1 MAVVELAFRSQT
13 HREWARRVGSLMTLL
28 VLVLAVTLLASL
40 GSPVLQNV
48 LVNMLINLI
57 LVVGLYIFVGNSG
70 VFSFGHIGF
79 MAIGAYSAGIV
90 RIPQPTKAALL
101 QLPGSLEHVHV
112 SSLEAVLIGG
122 GLAALLAAAIAL
134 PLMRLGGLTAGLGTF
149 AVLNIINIVAANW
162 DHFTGGST
170 GMAGV
175 PTTTDI
181 TSALAWA
188 LIAIGLA
195 WAFQQ
200 TRLCLRVRA
209 SREDEPAAR
218 ALGIKVVPDRAVT
231 FILSAFVCGV
241 AGGLYGQFTGS
252 FGPDAFFLATTFT
265 VVAML
270 VVGGRYSLS
279 GAVVGALFL
288 ASVSEGLRRLEGG
301 FRVGPVHVPGRPGL
315 QEVGLAL
322 ALLLTLLLR
331 PRGLTGGAEI
341 SVTDLGRLSHLHRR
355 GAPARGTEPAPD
367 NGATGGSRE
376 RSA

>member
-1 MAVVELAFRSQT
+1 MAVAELAFRSQT

-101 QLPGSLEHVHV
+101 QLPGSLEHAHV

-188 LIAIGLA
+188 LLAIGL
-195 WAFQQ
+195 
-200 TRLCLRVRA
+200 
-209 SREDEPAAR
+209 
-218 ALGIKVVPDRAVT
+218 
-231 FILSAFVCGV
+231 
-241 AGGLYGQFTGS
+241 
-252 FGPDAFFLATTFT
+252 
-265 VVAML
+265 
-270 VVGGRYSLS
+270 
-279 GAVVGALFL
+279 
-288 ASVSEGLRRLEGG
+288 
-301 FRVGPVHVPGRPGL
+301 
-315 QEVGLAL
+315 
-322 ALLLTLLLR
+322 
-331 PRGLTGGAEI
+331 
-341 SVTDLGRLSHLHRR
+341 
-355 GAPARGTEPAPD
+355 
-367 NGATGGSRE
+367 
-376 RSA
+376 

>member
-1 MAVVELAFRSQT
+1 VSTPAVAIPNQARQ
-13 HREWARRVGSLMTLL
+13 RIEWSRKVTSLLTLL
-28 VLVLAVTLLASL
+28 AAVAAVTGLASL

-57 LVVGLYIFVGNSG
+57 LVVGLYVFVGNTG

-79 MAIGAYSAGIV
+79 MAIGAYTAGLV
-90 RIPQPTKAALL
+90 RIPEDQKAALL
-101 QLPGSLEHVHV
+101 VLPGAIERAHF
-112 SSLEAVLIGG
+112 SSLQAVLLGAG
-122 GLAALLAAAIAL
+122 VATLVAAVIAL

-162 DHFTGGST
+162 NHFTGGST

-175 PTTTDI
+175 PISTSI
-181 TSALAWA
+181 ASALTWS
-188 LIAIGLA
+188 LIVIVLA

-218 ALGIKVVPDRAVT
+218 SLGISVVTDRAVS
-231 FILSAFVCGV
+231 FVVSAFICGI

-252 FGPDAFFLATTFT
+252 FGPSAFFLPTTFT

-279 GAVVGALFL
+279 GAVLGAIFL
-288 ASVSEGLRRLEGG
+288 ATVAEGLRRVEGG
-301 FRVGPVHVPGRPGL
+301 VHVGPLHVPARPGL
-315 QEVGLAL
+315 QEVGLSL
-322 ALLLTLLLR
+322 ALLLTLLFR
-331 PRGLTGGAEI
+331 PRGLTRGDEV
-341 SVTDLGRLSHLHRR
+341 SLVDLRRIRFLRR
-355 GAPARGTEPAPD
+355 GAG
-367 NGATGGSRE
+367 
-376 RSA
+376 

>member
-1 MAVVELAFRSQT
+1 MTTGSFVRPSLRA
-13 HREWARRVGSLMTLL
+13 EWASRVGSLASLL
-28 VLVLAVTLLASL
+28 ILVSLVTGLASL

-48 LVNMLINLI
+48 LVNNLINLT

-79 MAIGAYSAGIV
+79 MAIGAYTAGLV
-90 RIPQPTKAALL
+90 RIPEETKVSLL
-101 QLPGSLEHVHV
+101 QLPPWLERAHLT
-112 SSLEAVLIGG
+112 SLEAVLLGA
-122 GLAALLAAAIAL
+122 GLAALAAAIVGL

-162 DHFTGGST
+162 NAFTGGST

-175 PTTTDI
+175 PTTTGI
-181 TSALAWA
+181 GSALAWA
-188 LIAIGLA
+188 LVAIVIAWL
-195 WAFQQ
+195 FQQ

-218 ALGIKVVPDRAVT
+218 ALGIKVVPDRAVA
-231 FILSAFVCGV
+231 FVLSAFVCGA
-241 AGGLYGQFTGS
+241 AGGLYGQLAGS
-252 FGPDAFFLATTFT
+252 FGPSAFFLPTTFT

-301 FRVGPVHVPGRPGL
+301 FHVGPLHVASRPGL
-315 QEVGLAL
+315 QEVGLAA

-331 PRGLTGGAEI
+331 PRGLTGGAE
-341 SVTDLGRLSHLHRR
+341 LGVMDVGKLAHVR
-355 GAPARGTEPAPD
+355 GMRSTRKRESPA
-367 NGATGGSRE
+367 
-376 RSA
+376 